1 MSGFGKALNANGR
14 AASHAARLLLLLL
27 LSATV
32 VAGVEAQT
40 EIAKLN
46 AALKS
51 PPEDSR
57 IMMRWWWFGP
67 AVVKSELKRELE
79 QMKAAGVGGV
89 EIATLYPQALD
100 DPATGFHNVPYLSS
114 EYIDDLRYAATEA
127 RALGLRVDLTLGSGW
142 PLGGP
147 HIPVTEAAG
156 ELRVEIV
163 PVPADAV
170 AVKPPS
176 LEAGEQLIEAFV
188 TPGALSGDLRAAQV
202 MDRDPEG
209 HFVLQPASLKT
220 QTVIFFISSRT
231 GMMVKRPAVG
241 ASGFVLDH
249 YDERATESQLLKVDS
264 RMLEAFGTRP
274 PYAVFSD
281 SLEVYGS
288 DWTPGLLVDFRRR
301 RGYDM
306 TPYLPALIGD
316 IGPATSAIRHDWG
329 LTLTGL
335 ANENFLEPI
344 HIWAAQ
350 HHTLLRSQTYGFP
363 PVTLSS
369 NRFADLP
376 EGEGKATINM
386 WRQFSDTRWAASAGH
401 LFGHNVISS
410 ETWTWLHSPAFQ
422 ATPLD
427 MKAEANLHFL
437 QGINQLVG
445 HGWPYSPPGEAEPG
459 WRMYAAAAL
468 NDHNPW
474 FPVMPELTKYLQRV
488 SYALR
493 QGKPANDVALLLP
506 NDDIWASF
514 TARISQKKSATS
526 AGGFDETGSNVS
538 IDESMDKFLDRRII
552 PQILDAGFNLDFIDA
567 DAIDTLGIPY
577 KVLVLPGVDR
587 LPLTTYQ
594 RIFEFA
600 KHGGIVVATKKLPS
614 TAPGLIQAEQQT
626 KSIQDLSRALFEAQ
640 LANVHFVR
648 DENELGATL
657 AHALEPDFQLTPA
670 LPQIGFIHRKLPHA
684 DLYFVANTS
693 NLQQQTVARF
703 RVNEKYAEE
712 LDPISGMAHGVVD
725 ARSIPLD
732 LDAYESRIFIFSDE
746 PTPPLLAADATPPI
760 STDISRDWRV
770 SFPSGKVLQM
780 AELQSWTESAEL
792 KNYSGTATYEKTI
805 QLTADD
811 IKAALTTFI
820 DFGRGTPVPP
830 PDPLGRF
837 NMRAYLDSPVRETAQ
852 VYVNGHLAGAV
863 WQPPYRLDISRHL
876 HAGANQL
883 RIVVANTAINEL
895 AGESLP
901 EYRLLYAR
909 YGTLFTPQDMDN
921 LRSEPSGILGKVTLE
936 RTRSSKAAIPTER
949 NH

>member
-1 MSGFGKALNANGR
+1 M
-14 AASHAARLLLLLL
+14 
-27 LSATV
+27 
-32 VAGVEAQT
+32 
-40 EIAKLN
+40 
-46 AALKS
+46 
-51 PPEDSR
+51 
-57 IMMRWWWFGP
+57 
-67 AVVKSELKRELE
+67 
-79 QMKAAGVGGV
+79 
-89 EIATLYPQALD
+89 
-100 DPATGFHNVPYLSS
+100 
-114 EYIDDLRYAATEA
+114 
-127 RALGLRVDLTLGSGW
+127 
-142 PLGGP
+142 
-147 HIPVTEAAG
+147 
-156 ELRVEIV
+156 
-163 PVPADAV
+163 
-170 AVKPPS
+170 
-176 LEAGEQLIEAFV
+176 
-188 TPGALSGDLRAAQV
+188 
-202 MDRDPEG
+202 
-209 HFVLQPASLKT
+209 
-220 QTVIFFISSRT
+220 
-231 GMMVKRPAVG
+231 
-241 ASGFVLDH
+241 
-249 YDERATESQLLKVDS
+249 
-264 RMLEAFGTRP
+264 
-274 PYAVFSD
+274 
-281 SLEVYGS
+281 
-288 DWTPGLLVDFRRR
+288 
-301 RGYDM
+301 
-306 TPYLPALIGD
+306 
-316 IGPATSAIRHDWG
+316 
-329 LTLTGL
+329 
-335 ANENFLEPI
+335 
-344 HIWAAQ
+344 
-350 HHTLLRSQTYGFP
+350 
-363 PVTLSS
+363 
-369 NRFADLP
+369 
-376 EGEGKATINM
+376 
-386 WRQFSDTRWAASAGH
+386 
-401 LFGHNVISS
+401 
-410 ETWTWLHSPAFQ
+410 
-422 ATPLD
+422 
-427 MKAEANLHFL
+427 
-437 QGINQLVG
+437 
-445 HGWPYSPPGEAEPG
+445 
-459 WRMYAAAAL
+459 
-468 NDHNPW
+468 
-474 FPVMPELTKYLQRV
+474 
-488 SYALR
+488 
-493 QGKPANDVALLLP
+493 
-506 NDDIWASF
+506 
-514 TARISQKKSATS
+514 
-526 AGGFDETGSNVS
+526 
-538 IDESMDKFLDRRII
+538 
-552 PQILDAGFNLDFIDA
+552 
-567 DAIDTLGIPY
+567 
-577 KVLVLPGVDR
+577 
-587 LPLTTYQ
+587 
-594 RIFEFA
+594 
-600 KHGGIVVATKKLPS
+600 
-614 TAPGLIQAEQQT
+614 
-626 KSIQDLSRALFEAQ
+626 
-640 LANVHFVR
+640 R